1 MSATRLARRR
11 AESLRLRRKARRVR
25 DTEMKGFG
33 VREVLDRYARRGK
46 PGTRRVDRIYFR
58 ERILPFFEG
67 RPIAPITRRSRRPG
81 DQ

>member
-1 MSATRLARRR
+1 MSATHLTQRRV
-11 AESLRLRRKARRVR
+11 ESLRPRRRVRDIR

-67 RPIAPITRRSRRPG
+67 RPIASITRRSRRPG